1 MEFWKCQSTGTLPGF
16 FTGFDKFQLWN
27 DLVTSGQHPD
37 LNDHSSTIISSL
49 IDIIQWKFWQVL
61 LDFQKGGIPLVPPTY
76 EWDSGADPGFQ
87 VGGAHLQKL
96 RRSEEGAKFFGVF
109 REISISYLR
118 TRHQTSY
125 WNEWMNCILINQ
137 IHIATE
143 MLTVTH

>member
-37 LNDHSSTIISSL
+37 LNEHSSTIISSL
-49 IDIIQWKFWQVL
+49 IDIIQWKL
-61 LDFQKGGIPLVPPTY
+61 K
-76 EWDSGADPGFQ
+76 
-87 VGGAHLQKL
+87 KL
-96 RRSEEGAKFFGVF
+96 RRAEEGAKFVGVF

-125 WNEWMNCILINQ
+125 WNEWMNFIFINQ
-137 IHIATE
+137 IHIVTE
-143 MLTVTH
+143 MLTVTHKIYSVGQSLWCHTHSSAENYLGTF